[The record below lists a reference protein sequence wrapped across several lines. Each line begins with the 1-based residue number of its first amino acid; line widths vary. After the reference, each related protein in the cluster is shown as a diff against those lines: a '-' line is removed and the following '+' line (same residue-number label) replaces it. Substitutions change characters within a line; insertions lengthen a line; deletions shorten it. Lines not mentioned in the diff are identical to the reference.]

1 MKKDLIAMNTTPS
14 QHSMQING
22 NGTLKEVNS
31 DVKFTKVWQEAFT
44 NLNKDNHK
52 IQIEDFQS
60 LQHNESDKSLNL
72 EENKSESES
81 KCKDI
86 QADQI
91 EVQGQRERPH
101 REFGVIL
108 KRWGRNDDRKVF
120 SYSDNYKKVRKAKSQ
135 LSEQTDNEINLR
147 PPSVLRLVE
156 RANKKTVMHYSLIKL
171 IQCFLSSNTFK

>member
-120 SYSDNYKKVRKAKSQ
+120 SYLRSILPLLNMDLESFIYKAQISSDEEYNKI
-135 LSEQTDNEINLR
+135 IN
-147 PPSVLRLVE
+147 
-156 RANKKTVMHYSLIKL
+156 
-171 IQCFLSSNTFK
+171 